1 MPRSSGRMNRERSKG
16 TPAVQSSGKKR
27 PENENENLKSKYFMI
42 FYDILEQ
49 REAIGWKK
57 TMVCTE
63 SNRSS
68 IRRHPTCRPQLILR
82 PFRFFLRSRRFETFH
97 SACCTTGP
105 LWRVVQMLCNFQSPE
120 KSTEFQ
126 SRRHTTFALEVCND
140 WPPLVA
146 GRAPSSQNITIHEY
160 ARSLRRAPHFKE
172 KRTNFIVVRKERD
185 P

>member
-105 LWRVVQMLCNFQSPE
+105 LWRVVQMLCNFQALRSPPNFRAADIPRLHL
-120 KSTEFQ
+120 KCA
-126 SRRHTTFALEVCND
+126 TTGHRWLPAE
-140 WPPLVA
+140 P
-146 GRAPSSQNITIHEY
+146 H
-160 ARSLRRAPHFKE
+160 LRRTSRFTNTPGVCGELHTSK
-172 KRTNFIVVRKERD
+172 KRGPTLLL
-185 P
+185 